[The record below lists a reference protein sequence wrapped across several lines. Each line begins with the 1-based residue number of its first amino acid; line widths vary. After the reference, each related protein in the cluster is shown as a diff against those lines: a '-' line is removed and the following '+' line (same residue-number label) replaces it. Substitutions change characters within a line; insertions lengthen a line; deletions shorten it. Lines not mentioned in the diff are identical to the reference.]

1 MSELAEKLLAQ
12 HIDEDRI
19 AFANIHSECR
29 SIDSKLDALSGNFT
43 ALRTEFQLRSRFAGA
58 ALGFLSGI
66 GGAVIVA
73 LLT

>member
-1 MSELAEKLLAQ
+1 MGETAEKLLSQ

-19 AFANIHSECR
+19 AFSKIESACA
-29 SIDSKLDALSGNFT
+29 KLDAKLDELDRKFT
-43 ALRTEFQLRSRFAGA
+43 ELQTEFRIRSRFAGA